1 MWTDVWHILPW
12 ALFACAVTVALEV
25 GVLTLLRGRS
35 VAVNIAALVAVPIL
49 SVLLFVVAIS
59 GFMFTTELRWTA
71 VTCALI
77 AVAAVPVAVLLGA
90 RIPTAARAA

>member
-1 MWTDVWHILPW
+1 MCVHILPW
-12 ALFACAVTVALEV
+12 ALVACLIAV
-25 GVLTLLRGRS
+25 GVELLVLTALSGRS

-71 VTCALI
+71 VTCA
-77 AVAAVPVAVLLGA
+77 PDRDRGGA
-90 RIPTAARAA
+90 RRRAAGQADRHGKHGGRN